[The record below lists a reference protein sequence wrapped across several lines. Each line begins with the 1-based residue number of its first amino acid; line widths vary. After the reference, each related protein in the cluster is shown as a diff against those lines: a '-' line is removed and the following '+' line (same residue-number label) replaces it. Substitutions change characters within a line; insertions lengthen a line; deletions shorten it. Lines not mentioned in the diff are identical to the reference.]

1 MALSLSATKTQLPP
15 QANAAAEPDPG
26 LAGIDAGTSPLFA
39 DALRQLALAL
49 DEPVP
54 HDASMPA
61 EPAATEPAPVTGEMG
76 DEADEATV
84 GIETTL
90 QGMIPPL
97 TPLVLPI
104 AYRTALQ
111 TQLPQESP
119 APVTVVTAVATQ
131 SARTVEMQAA
141 AHIEGIP
148 LPAAGLISLQQASA
162 TGRGTEFTAAPPVLQ
177 DGIAG
182 ERLIDATQT
191 SLVVQAVRSTSAQ
204 SVENPISIAVKE
216 HVASAATASAAAD
229 PAMAPVAAPVAAS
242 AASAPVEAVPAAIL
256 KLPAGAPQQWRQPL
270 TDALGDRIQT
280 QIGMRSESAVIRLD
294 PPMMGQIEIRIH
306 HEAGALQVQ
315 LSASHG
321 EVVRQLN
328 EIREHLRQDL
338 VHRQYT
344 DVSVLVSGNTPDG
357 RQRQRQPEAE
367 HDAPGRALSEP
378 GQEADTFALLSDRD

>member
-1 MALSLSATKTQLPP
+1 MNMALSLSTTKMQLPP
-15 QANAAAEPDPG
+15 QANAAAEPEPG

-39 DALRQLALAL
+39 DALRQLALTL

-61 EPAATEPAPVTGEMG
+61 EPAVTEPVQVSNEVD
-76 DEADEATV
+76 DEADEASAD
-84 GIETTL
+84 IETTL
-90 QGMIPPL
+90 QGMIPPMV
-97 TPLVLPI
+97 PLMLPI
-104 AYRTALQ
+104 VYRTALQ
-111 TQLPQESP
+111 TQLPPESP
-119 APVTVVTAVATQ
+119 VPVAAVTAQ
-131 SARTVEMQAA
+131 SASTVEMPAA

-162 TGRGTEFTAAPPVLQ
+162 TGRGTEFTAAQPILQ

-182 ERLIDATQT
+182 EQVIDATRT
-191 SLVVQAVRSTSAQ
+191 SLIVQAIRSASAQ
-204 SVENPISIAVKE
+204 TVESPVSIAVKE
-216 HVASAATASAAAD
+216 HVASAVTPSTVAD
-229 PAMAPVAAPVAAS
+229 PAMAAVAAS
-242 AASAPVEAVPAAIL
+242 AGTPVESLPAAIL

-270 TDALGDRIQT
+270 ADALGDRIQT
-280 QIGMRSESAVIRLD
+280 QIGMRSESAVLRLD

-306 HEAGALQVQ
+306 HEAGALQVR

-321 EVVRQLN
+321 EVVRQLT
-328 EIREHLRQDL
+328 EIRDHLRQDL

-367 HDAPGRALSEP
+367 HDAPGRALSES
-378 GQEADTFALLSDRD
+378 GQEAATFALLSDRN